1 MLFSFRKLFLR
12 PKLVVKTF
20 NSIYIYIT
28 PSNQHFK
35 AFPMSKFNSETSFL
49 YQLFKG
55 NSNFIV
61 LKPWKAF
68 YLYVFQGFHC
78 YLYLFFC
85 LFMYLYTFISTFQ
98 FRDKF
103 SVSTFQRE
111 FKFHSEKAM
120 QGYLF
125 VCLWCLCFLYLFI
138 HTYIYTF
145 KSTF

>member
-1 MLFSFRKLFLR
+1 M
-12 PKLVVKTF
+12 
-20 NSIYIYIT
+20 
-28 PSNQHFK
+28 
-35 AFPMSKFNSETSFL
+35 
-49 YQLFKG
+49 
-55 NSNFIV
+55 
-61 LKPWKAF
+61 
-68 YLYVFQGFHC
+68 YVFQGFHC

-125 VCLWCLCFLYLFI
+125 VCLWCLYFLYLFMN
-138 HTYIYTF
+138 TYIHLQVNILKPSQCLQSIPRQVFCINFSRRIQILLYYKAMQCYLFLYFYYSHYYLYVFIHLIIHLYTIIW
-145 KSTF
+145 TF